1 MPKNA
6 YGIAERTRDQLT
18 EEVAGHV
25 RARPPGALVIGGAL
39 GALELVRSLGRRGIP
54 TLLIPAGYWLARS
67 SRYVRGSLPQ
77 APQESESNPANY
89 LLQLAE
95 DRKLHGWALFPCIDS
110 AVEMISRNHEK
121 LARTF
126 RLTTAPWSVVQWAHD
141 KRFTYKRA
149 AQIGLDHPF

>member
-1 MPKNA
+1 MPNNA

-25 RARPPGALVIGGAL
+25 RACPPGALVIGGAL
-39 GALELVRSLGRRGIP
+39 GALGLVRSLGRRGIP

-77 APQESESNPANY
+77 APAESESDPANH

-110 AVEMISRNHEK
+110 AVEMISRNHER

-149 AQIGLDHPF
+149 AQIGL